1 MDLEL
6 VFAPGVLK
14 AKETTR
20 GRCQRGMPSFTLH
33 SASLENLLR
42 TELGPQHPSYL
53 LGPSQEALYPNT
65 MLDKQSL
72 NE

>member
-6 VFAPGVLK
+6 VFAPGVLR

-20 GRCQRGMPSFTLH
+20 EAGVSVACQGFTLH

-53 LGPSQEALYPNT
+53 LGSSQEGCTKTPRSIN
-65 MLDKQSL
+65 SH
-72 NE
+72 